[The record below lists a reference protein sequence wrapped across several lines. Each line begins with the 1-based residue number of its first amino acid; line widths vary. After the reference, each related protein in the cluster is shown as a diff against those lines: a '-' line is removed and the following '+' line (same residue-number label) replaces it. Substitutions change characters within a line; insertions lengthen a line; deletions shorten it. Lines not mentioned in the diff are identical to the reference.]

1 MTRTS
6 IFLIL
11 FGLLI
16 YSCSNPKTA
25 DNTSDKIGFTNNKTD
40 LDKLNEILT
49 SHDDV
54 SQKIIIPSDKSTI
67 VTGQRG
73 TKIFINPKDLETQ
86 DGQSFGK
93 NIEVE
98 LKELTNTGELLRAN
112 AQTISNDSI
121 LVSGGAYYIAIT
133 SNGEQ
138 LRLKNGMSLKVQFPK
153 LSNNEMT
160 LFYGQRDNL
169 GRMNWQKSNKK
180 FEQNVESA
188 RAKLGIALMPQPTRS
203 TRLEY
208 SEGNFNQKEH
218 AEEDDS
224 TISPEVKVR
233 NYKDRKI
240 AQKVYDET
248 ELTKLGWI
256 NCDRFLETEL
266 KTDLYVSFSP
276 NDSLKYANVY
286 LIFKDI
292 NSVIQADFYS
302 DESPQFDN
310 LPIGY
315 KTKLIAYTVK
325 NEKILAYSKDL
336 TISKGQKMNLDL
348 REMSSTEFK
357 KLIRNE

>member
-1 MTRTS
+1 MTKIS
-6 IFLIL
+6 ISLIL

-25 DNTSDKIGFTNNKTD
+25 DKTSDKISFTNNKTD

-49 SHDDV
+49 SNDDV
-54 SQKIIIPSDKSTI
+54 SQKVIIPSDKSTI

-86 DGQSFGK
+86 DGQLFGK
-93 NIEVE
+93 NIELE
-98 LKELTNTGELLRAN
+98 LKELTNTGELFRAN
-112 AQTISNDSI
+112 AQTISNDTI
-121 LVSGGAYYIAIT
+121 LISGGAYYIAIT

-153 LSNNEMT
+153 LSDNEMT
-160 LFYGQRDNL
+160 LFYGQRDDL

-180 FEQNVESA
+180 FEQTGYSV
-188 RAKLGIALMPQPTRS
+188 RAKLGTALMPQPTR
-203 TRLEY
+203 LGY
-208 SEGNFNQKEH
+208 SEGNFNQG
-218 AEEDDS
+218 EEQDS
-224 TISPEVKVR
+224 TISPEVKVK

-240 AQKVYDET
+240 SQKVYDEIG
-248 ELTKLGWI
+248 LTKLGWI

-276 NDSLKYANVY
+276 NDSIKYANVY

-302 DESPQFDN
+302 DKSPQFDN

-315 KTKLIAYTVK
+315 KTKIIAYTVK
-325 NEKILAYSKDL
+325 NEKIFAYSKDL
-336 TISKGQKMNLDL
+336 TILKGQKMNLDL
-348 REMSSTEFK
+348 QEMSSTEFK
-357 KLIRNE
+357 KLIQNE

>member
-16 YSCSNPKTA
+16 YSCSSPKTA
-25 DNTSDKIGFTNNKTD
+25 DNTSDKISFTNNKTEI
-40 LDKLNEILT
+40 DKLNEILT
-49 SHDDV
+49 RYDDV

-67 VTGQRG
+67 VTGQKG
-73 TKIFINPKDLETQ
+73 TKIFINPNDLITQ
-86 DGQSFGK
+86 NGKPLEK

-98 LKELTNTGELLRAN
+98 LKELTNTYELLRIN
-112 AQTISNDSI
+112 AQTVSNDSI
-121 LVSGGAYYIAIT
+121 LISGGAYYIAIT

-138 LRLKNGMSLKVQFPK
+138 LRLKIGMSLKVQFPK
-153 LSNNEMT
+153 LSDNEMT
-160 LFYGQRDNL
+160 LFYGQRDDL

-180 FEQNVESA
+180 FEQTVYSA
-188 RAKLGIALMPQPTRS
+188 RAKSGTALMPQPP
-203 TRLEY
+203 RLGY
-208 SEGNFNQKEH
+208 SEGNFNQG
-218 AEEDDS
+218 EEQDS
-224 TISPEVKVR
+224 TISPEVKVK

-240 AQKVYDET
+240 SQKVYDEIG
-248 ELTKLGWI
+248 LTKLGWI

-276 NDSLKYANVY
+276 NDSVKYANVY

-302 DESPQFDN
+302 DKSPQFDN

-315 KTKLIAYTVK
+315 KTKIIAYTVK
-325 NEKILAYSKDL
+325 NEKIFAYRSEERRVGKEC
-336 TISKGQKMNLDL
+336 
-348 REMSSTEFK
+348 RP
-357 KLIRNE
+357 

>member
-1 MTRTS
+1 MTKIS
-6 IFLIL
+6 ISLIL

-25 DNTSDKIGFTNNKTD
+25 DKTSDKISFTNNKTD

-49 SHDDV
+49 SNDDV
-54 SQKIIIPSDKSTI
+54 SQKVIIPSDKSTI

-86 DGQSFGK
+86 DGQLFGK
-93 NIEVE
+93 NIELE
-98 LKELTNTGELLRAN
+98 LKELTNTGELFRAN
-112 AQTISNDSI
+112 AQTISNDTI
-121 LVSGGAYYIAIT
+121 LISGGAYYIAIT

-153 LSNNEMT
+153 LSDNEMT
-160 LFYGQRDNL
+160 LFYGQRDDL

-180 FEQNVESA
+180 FEQNVQSA
-188 RAKLGIALMPQPTRS
+188 RAKPAMAPMPNPTRPV
-203 TRLEY
+203 Y
-208 SEGNFNQKEH
+208 SEGKFNQGEK
-218 AEEDDS
+218 AEEHDS
-224 TISPEVKVR
+224 TISPEVKVK

-240 AQKVYDET
+240 AQKVYDEIG
-248 ELTKLGWI
+248 LTKLGWI

-266 KTDLYVSFSP
+266 KTDLYVSFNP

-315 KTKLIAYTVK
+315 KIKLVAYTVK

-336 TISKGQKMNLDL
+336 TISKGQKMYLDL
-348 REMSSTEFK
+348 QEMSSTEFK